1 MIPDSKTSP
10 KMTAASLERLSVLH
24 VPEEAC
30 RARFAFVP
38 VHVAAVVCTAKLP
51 ASTGRTADAEWAAAD
66 DDDWDVVG
74 PGGSGV
80 AAKEE
85 LLSHWGSSASMHTD
99 WAEQADVDHEDH
111 TRDRLDAHASCDT
124 AAQSEPSFG

>member
-1 MIPDSKTSP
+1 
-10 KMTAASLERLSVLH
+10 MTAASLERLSVLH

-38 VHVAAVVCTAKLP
+38 VHVAAVVRTVMLP
-51 ASTGRTADAEWAAAD
+51 ASTGTTADAEWAAAD
-66 DDDWDVVG
+66 DDWDVAV

-85 LLSHWGSSASMHTD
+85 LLSRWGSSASMHTD
-99 WAEQADVDHEDH
+99 GAEQADVDHEDH
-111 TRDRLDAHASCDT
+111 TRDRVDAHASCDT